1 MGSCGRSF
9 SISQPILQLLRKTS
23 KNNLNLIYLYLHG
36 KYCPKKFINDNRVER
51 QTIRCMTI
59 NKKCLMKISLPFETP
74 ARPTSSNKSVSKE
87 EIEKFTSLNDNFSK
101 RLPPQTSE
109 KSPKP
114 KKDKLSS
121 DDSDEEL
128 DTNKKKRK
136 KKKEQLR

>member
-51 QTIRCMTI
+51 QTIRCMT
-59 NKKCLMKISLPFETP
+59 LPFETP